1 MKAVNCDVMLKASGK
16 GNIADS
22 GKQLIFMSH
31 GNLNMRKCSFSVC
44 SLHDSDAERGPG
56 VAQNRPVVCSNR
68 TGDNSW
74 QVEHGEQVNLD
85 KCRKIHA
92 TGSGPSGLGMMQPE
106 GRPQQGKL
114 KT

>member
-56 VAQNRPVVCSNR
+56 VAQNRPVVCSMTLIFYR
-68 TGDNSW
+68 QLSCGW
-74 QVEHGEQVNLD
+74 
-85 KCRKIHA
+85 
-92 TGSGPSGLGMMQPE
+92 
-106 GRPQQGKL
+106 
-114 KT
+114 